1 MKVPVEFRMPMIKD
15 HHAMESSPIF
25 NTSRLILTP
34 LQLSDAPAI
43 QQLFPHW
50 EVVRYLDSRVP
61 WPYPEEAALTYVRD
75 IALPAIATGREW
87 HWMIR
92 LRVDPAQSIGSIS
105 LYDQPGNN
113 CGFWLAPQWQGNGY
127 MHEACEVINAY
138 WFETLLRPVMQVPK
152 AVDNHASRR
161 VSEHEGMQMSGMQ
174 QGLFV
179 SGPMLKEIWQMKRT
193 EWLNRYLSTAGV
205 LSAAS
210 DAPNH

>member
-1 MKVPVEFRMPMIKD
+1 
-15 HHAMESSPIF
+15 MESAPTL
-25 NTSRLILTP
+25 NTARLVLTP
-34 LQLSDAPAI
+34 LQLSDASVI

-61 WPYPEEAALTYVRD
+61 WPYPEEGALTYVRD
-75 IALPAIATGREW
+75 VALPAIAAGREW

-113 CGFWLAPQWQGNGY
+113 RGFWLAPQWQGKGY
-127 MHEACEVINAY
+127 MREACEVVNAY

-161 VSEHEGMQMSGMQ
+161 VSEHECMQIIGMQ
-174 QGLFV
+174 QGHFV

-193 EWLNRYLSTAGV
+193 EWLNRHLSEPGV
-205 LSAAS
+205 FGALP
-210 DAPNH
+210 DAPNR